1 MSITTREQVLAAVRR
16 VINLGASHDEAIA
29 SVAQALHL
37 SHADVIECLQCDEVA
52 A

>member
-1 MSITTREQVLAAVRR
+1 MTITTREHVLFAVRR
-16 VINLGASHDEAIA
+16 AINLGASHDEAIA

-37 SHADVIECLQCDEVA
+37 SQADVIECLLDEEVA

>member
-37 SHADVIECLQCDEVA
+37 SQADVIECLSNEEIPA
-52 A
+52 